1 MTPSNDERPI
11 KTFTESAGIA
21 SRIEPGRCTVVQAL
35 LERLGLRS
43 PPDSGQA
50 TEALREKEF
59 TRSGTESVAE
69 RAVEPDVIAAS
80 ILLGTAMSASVGL
93 LDRLASEAPVVVIE
107 VPDETWIGPMTAVAV
122 SCFRDPGVRRHFRD
136 DDHLDGEPAL
146 TRSDAVVVAAAEN
159 RIRSSE
165 SADKRVTIAFHE
177 HRPLIGIS
185 TATRSRLPED
195 LLAGC
200 EETVVVGRLDPAS
213 IRLLVH
219 SVVGRP
225 PSFDLSAEIADE
237 VSPADLRIAAH
248 KARGADGSI
257 ERLRALVDA
266 RRQKRLRRSGPRL
279 AELAGYGAAREWGI
293 AAAADLAA
301 YANKQIP
308 WSYCEPGVLLSGA
321 PGTGK
326 TMFASALA
334 AEARVDYVV
343 GSLAQWQSSGEGHL
357 GTTLKAMRQ
366 FFEDARR
373 AAPCIALIDE
383 VDSFG
388 DRRRFA
394 QYHRDYGVQIVNG
407 LLECLD
413 GDGGRVGVVLV
424 GTTNNPDRIDPAI
437 MRSGRFDRHI
447 EISLPTINELAAIL
461 RHHLDRDL
469 EGVDL
474 MPLARHAVGGTGAD
488 CAAWVRR
495 ARGRAR
501 RAGRNLDADDLA
513 SELVAEACRA
523 VGGDEWRTAVHES
536 GHAIVAYALGYSV
549 REVALRR
556 NDGPIGGSILYD
568 SVGPATP
575 EAVRKLLAVVLAG
588 RAAETR
594 LFGEPSAGAAS
605 DLDKATT
612 LCVEMHCR
620 WGLGSGL
627 AVYDPGPALSSIR
640 RLVERELRRATKRAA
655 EIVASHQ
662 STLEMLAT
670 ALLDRRALTGA
681 EVATYLSPGL
691 VNPGILRTPS

>member
-1 MTPSNDERPI
+1 MTPSNHERSI
-11 KTFTESAGIA
+11 KTSTESASIP
-21 SRIEPGRCTVVQAL
+21 SKIEPGRCTVVQEL
-35 LERLGLRS
+35 LERLGLRF
-43 PPDSGQA
+43 PPDSRQA
-50 TEALREKEF
+50 TGALPEKDF
-59 TRSGTESVAE
+59 ARSGAESVAE

-80 ILLGTAMSASVGL
+80 ILLGTAMSASMGL

-122 SCFRDPGVRRHFRD
+122 SCFRDHGVRRHFRD
-136 DDHLDGEPAL
+136 DDHLDGEPAP
-146 TRSDAVVVAAAEN
+146 TRSDAVVIAAAEN
-159 RIRSSE
+159 RTRSSE
-165 SADKRVTIAFHE
+165 SADKRVTTAFRE
-177 HRPLIGIS
+177 HQPLIGIS

-219 SVVGRP
+219 SVVGGP
-225 PSFDLSAEIADE
+225 PSFDLSAEIAAE
-237 VSPADLRIAAH
+237 ISPADLRIATH

-266 RRQKRLRRSGPRL
+266 RRQKRRRRSGPRL

-334 AEARVDYVV
+334 AEASVDLVA
-343 GSLAQWQSSGEGHL
+343 GSLAQWQSTGEGHL
-357 GTTLKAMRQ
+357 GTTLRAMRQ
-366 FFEDARR
+366 FFEDAKR

-447 EISLPTINELAAIL
+447 EIGLPTIDELATIL
-461 RHHLDRDL
+461 KHHLDHDL

-501 RAGRNLDADDLA
+501 RAGRDLDADDLA
-513 SELVAEACRA
+513 CELAAEASRA

-536 GHAIVAYALGYSV
+536 GHAIVAFALGYTV
-549 REVALRR
+549 REVALRPQGGLVGGAMLYDP
-556 NDGPIGGSILYD
+556 DGP
-568 SVGPATP
+568 VTR
-575 EAVRKLLAVVLAG
+575 EAVQAVLAVVLAG
-588 RAAETR
+588 RAAETL
-594 LFGEPSAGAAS
+594 LFGEPSANAAS
-605 DLDKATT
+605 DLSKATT
-612 LCVEMHCR
+612 LCTEMHCR
-620 WGLGSGL
+620 WGLGSSL
-627 AVYDPGPALSSIR
+627 AVYDPGPALSSVR
-640 RLVERELRRATKRAA
+640 RRVELELRQAAERAA
-655 EIVASHQ
+655 EILARHKQ
-662 STLEMLAT
+662 ELNTLAT
-670 ALLDRRALTGA
+670 ALLDRRAFTGA
-681 EVATYLSPGL
+681 EVATYLPPGL
-691 VNPGILRTPS
+691 IKPDLLRAPN